1 MCRNN
6 IPAKSQ
12 RFQQKHFT
20 EKRLPMI
27 CKSKKEKN
35 HGETNAKKKAAK
47 VCVVGTTIVKE
58 LYGLGAMVCETLS
71 ENPVPVRII
80 GIPDEKA
87 LWEG

>member
-1 MCRNN
+1 AIRIVFAMCRNN

-35 HGETNAKKKAAK
+35 HGETNAKKKDFLPQK
-47 VCVVGTTIVKE
+47 I
-58 LYGLGAMVCETLS
+58 
-71 ENPVPVRII
+71 RFR
-80 GIPDEKA
+80 
-87 LWEG
+87 